1 MIHKSKIKSNVVL
14 TSPPSPPST
23 FTSFFSQ
30 DDLIGSATLS
40 VPDCWYHGGAF
51 WRRFECVEGGEYQSG
66 RWRREDCHADDSLWA
81 MEERRVC
88 NATVW
93 VNLATGGSGVVG
105 TAGGD
110 GGGVGRAVSGA
121 DDDAVGA
128 AATAG
133 CAMGEAAADA
143 CLLLELTVVPLAVE
157 VTAKLGAAARTARGR
172 TWEWSSWGTAT
183 MASGPSSTTTT
194 SSTSTPTSNSQ

>member
-1 MIHKSKIKSNVVL
+1 M
-14 TSPPSPPST
+14 
-23 FTSFFSQ
+23 
-30 DDLIGSATLS
+30 
-40 VPDCWYHGGAF
+40 PDCWYHGGAF

-110 GGGVGRAVSGA
+110 GGGVGRTVSGA

-157 VTAKLGAAARTARGR
+157 VTAKLGGCGEDCEREDMGVVIVGDGDDGIRPFINDNYQLDIDAYF
-172 TWEWSSWGTAT
+172 EQSV
-183 MASGPSSTTTT
+183 
-194 SSTSTPTSNSQ
+194 N